1 MTEKLKQKAK
11 KWVKE
16 NTHTEPSAIFGEI
29 TVYPSAEKGYIAGAT
44 EATKELQEE
53 LDYAKSNC
61 LFSDCDRVVRL
72 KSQITELEA
81 QIEKMKCCEN
91 CIHHSFWGDE
101 LKCNLMSYDD
111 GFKCLKDKSKWELA
125 E

>member
-81 QIEKMKCCEN
+81 QIEEMKRCLSEWFKYEN
-91 CIHHSFWGDE
+91 ERDYELNVDE
-101 LKCNLMSYDD
+101 LLIETRQLIEK
-111 GFKCLKDKSKWELA
+111 E
-125 E
+125 